1 MIKFGLFGRGEER
14 GGVAIEAAFLVPVL
28 LLLMIGTVEFGRA
41 FWTYHRMLLAVE
53 EAGRYAMI
61 YAASPSLLS
70 ATTCPGVASVTLAN
84 CTVARANIYLTSNG
98 TTGVSVTSNQDTATP
113 PNLTIAATFAFN
125 FLFPALLPYGPINL
139 TSQVKVP
146 LV

>member
-1 MIKFGLFGRGEER
+1 MSTLGLSRRGWEE

-41 FWTYHRMLLAVE
+41 FWTYHRMLLAVQ

-70 ATTCPGVASVTLAN
+70 STTCPGVGSVTLAN
-84 CTVARANIYLTSNG
+84 CRSSNPLAF
-98 TTGVSVTSNQDTATP
+98 TGH
-113 PNLTIAATFAFN
+113 
-125 FLFPALLPYGPINL
+125 
-139 TSQVKVP
+139 
-146 LV
+146 